1 MPKGK
6 YISVGQIPKLQALY
20 SQFAAAAFNPATLAY
35 SSAATE
41 RTLRLEWASKQLGR
55 EIESFKQLTRSE
67 ASKLIDILLRAL
79 GQEVVAPDRSK
90 RSRAGGRNDAQRRG
104 TAGRKNDNSSEVR
117 MVTADDLSAIDALLD
132 ELAWDRARLDAFL
145 RSPSSPLGRR
155 SDPQVRTDKDA
166 NRVIWA
172 LKRIRARQE
181 KKVSA

>member
-1 MPKGK
+1 LRRLP
-6 YISVGQIPKLQALY
+6 S
-20 SQFAAAAFNPATLAY
+20 TLRRSPIHPRRRRA
-35 SSAATE
+35 
-41 RTLRLEWASKQLGR
+41 LRLEWASKQLGR

-67 ASKLIDILLRAL
+67 ASKLIDVLLRAL

-90 RSRAGGRNDAQRRG
+90 RSRAGGSDAQRRG
-104 TAGRKNDNSSEVR
+104 TAGRKNDKSSEVR
-117 MVTADDLSAIDALLD
+117 MVTADDLAAIDALLD

>member
-1 MPKGK
+1 VSKGK
-6 YISVGQIPKLQALY
+6 YISVGQIPKLQTLY
-20 SQFAAAAFNPATLAY
+20 SQW
-35 SSAATE
+35 E
-41 RTLRLEWASKQLGR
+41 RTQFSADQLLNQIAHGTDRDKRLRWASQQLGR

-67 ASKLIDILLRAL
+67 ASKLIDVLLRAL

-90 RSRAGGRNDAQRRG
+90 RSNRADAQRRG
-104 TAGRKNDNSSEVR
+104 TAGRKNDKSSEVR
-117 MVTADDLSAIDALLD
+117 MVTAEDLAAIDALLD

-155 SDPQVRTDKDA
+155 SDPNQIRTDKDA